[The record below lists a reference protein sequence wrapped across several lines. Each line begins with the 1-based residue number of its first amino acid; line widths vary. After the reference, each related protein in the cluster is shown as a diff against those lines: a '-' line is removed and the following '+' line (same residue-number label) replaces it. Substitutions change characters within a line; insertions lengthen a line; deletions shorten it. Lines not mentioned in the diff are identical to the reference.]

1 MEKNPKK
8 TKMHLTKKKR
18 KKSKNVGLDSLE
30 FGGSEIK
37 IWETGYGGG
46 VVPVEEYLVP
56 GPGIMRELPAA
67 VLLHVYLG
75 RHTQ

>member
-30 FGGSEIK
+30 FGGSERK
-37 IWETGYGGG
+37 IPKQHVGGDRG
-46 VVPVEEYLVP
+46 SSSVRRYLV
-56 GPGIMRELPAA
+56 
-67 VLLHVYLG
+67 G
-75 RHTQ
+75 RLNQQHGYTYITGSH